1 MALTTNKKVKHSTM
15 TNNKPENATKRIP
28 LGLNLGLWDR
38 MTSWDETIEIAKL
51 ADDLGYDCILIPESF
66 GRDGVSL
73 CDRLLAATTN
83 INVCFGIANVFS
95 RSPAVLAS
103 TAATLD
109 ELSGGRFTLG
119 LGGST
124 PNLVEGWHGLSF
136 KAPLAR
142 TRETI
147 DLCRKI
153 WARDKSPFEGRFFK
167 TGAMKLTFKPVRE
180 EIPIWHGAVLEKG
193 LQVCGE
199 KADGWI
205 PANIPEECI
214 TWGREQLATAAVAAG
229 RDPAAIEVAPTFQLA
244 IHDDAAQVLPL
255 VKFGI
260 AMYYGQA
267 SSPYA
272 KAAAQLGYKDDV
284 DSLQAAYKEGGA
296 EQAMAVVSDRL
307 ANSVSI
313 VGPVEDCKARID
325 DLLNKGADKLI
336 VTMPAATRAE
346 SEPLLAGIIPDR
358 FR

>member
-1 MALTTNKKVKHSTM
+1 MSNEQKQQGQ
-15 TNNKPENATKRIP
+15 IP

-38 MTSWDETIEIAKL
+38 MTNWDQAVEIARL
-51 ADDLGYDCILIPESF
+51 ADELGYDCILIPESF

-73 CDRLLAATTN
+73 CDRLLAATSR

-109 ELSGGRFTLG
+109 ELSGGRFILG

-124 PNLVEGWHGLSF
+124 PNLVEGWHGLQF

-147 DLCRKI
+147 AICRKI
-153 WARDKSPFEGRFFK
+153 WARDKTPFEGDFFR
-167 TGAMKLTFKPVRE
+167 TGGVKLAFQPLRE
-180 EIPIWHGAVLEKG
+180 EIPIWHGAILERG
-193 LQVCGE
+193 LQACGE
-199 KADGWI
+199 AADGWI
-205 PANIPEECI
+205 PANIPAECI
-214 TWGREQLATAAVAAG
+214 AWGREILTQASAG
-229 RDPAAIEVAPTFQLA
+229 RDTAPVIAPTFQLLA
-244 IHDDAAQVLPL
+244 HDDVDAVLPMA
-255 VKFGI
+255 KFGI

-272 KAAAQLGYKDDV
+272 KAAAALGYADDV
-284 DSLQAAYKEGGA
+284 AELQSAYKEGGSQ
-296 EQAMAVVSDRL
+296 QAVASVSDRL
-307 ANSVSI
+307 AHSVSI
-313 VGPVEDCKARID
+313 TGAID
-325 DLLNKGADKLI
+325 NCRQRVDELLNAGADRLI

-346 SEPLLAGIIPDR
+346 CEPVLEGIIPER